1 MPARKLTTKE
11 DSGQSNLDAI
21 DKAIVNTL
29 IDDARQSL
37 RDIAKKV
44 GVSVATAMHRV
55 HRLERSGIIKKS
67 TLDLDYEKLGFDV
80 QVIIQLIVSKGK
92 LFEVE
97 KKIASHANVSAVYDV
112 TGEHDILVIAKFPSR
127 RSMDAFL
134 KKIQTYDFVQRTETK
149 LILNVMKESP
159 VHV

>member
-1 MPARKLTTKE
+1 MPARNLTTKE

-55 HRLERSGIIKKS
+55 HRLEHGGTIKRF

-97 KKIASHANVSAVYDV
+97 KKIANHANVSAVYDV